1 AAGAAPS
8 IDLKFYFEG
17 EEEAGSPHL
26 AASLERN
33 RGLLAADGW
42 IFCDGPVHQ
51 SRRMQ
56 VVYGARG
63 ILPFELTVYG
73 AARPLHDGH
82 YGNWAPNPAAL
93 LASLLAGMRD
103 PDGRVAIDGFSDGVR
118 PISDADR
125 RAIAAAPAIDAEL
138 RRAFGLR
145 HSEAGDAPLAERV
158 LLPAFNVRGLSSGRV
173 GAAAANA
180 IPTEARASID
190 VRLVPDQKPAA
201 VRAAIERH
209 LAARGV
215 HLL

>member
-1 AAGAAPS
+1 VVFYAHYDGQPVDPAQWKTPPWRPALFDPSGKELSLAGEEPLPDEARLYGRSTSDDKGAIVAMLAALDALRAAGAAPS
-8 IDLKFYFEG
+8 IDLKFHFEG

-73 AARPLHDGH
+73 AARPPHDGH

-93 LASLLAGMRD
+93 LA
-103 PDGRVAIDGFSDGVR
+103 
-118 PISDADR
+118 
-125 RAIAAAPAIDAEL
+125 
-138 RRAFGLR
+138 
-145 HSEAGDAPLAERV
+145 
-158 LLPAFNVRGLSSGRV
+158 
-173 GAAAANA
+173 
-180 IPTEARASID
+180 
-190 VRLVPDQKPAA
+190 
-201 VRAAIERH
+201 
-209 LAARGV
+209 
-215 HLL
+215 